1 MDLWSRR
8 KFFFTTLTASALA
21 SASPVRKILAGART
35 RRAHGRGGGVQ
46 RNAAGDHLF
55 GERR

>member
-8 KFFFTTLTASALA
+8 KFFFTTLTGSALA
-21 SASPVRKILAGART
+21 SASGLFENPSEPLPARPCL
-35 RRAHGRGGGVQ
+35 RRNPPH
-46 RNAAGDHLF
+46 AAGDHLF